1 MYTEEKNFISEHQT
15 CTQRKKTLFQSTKH
29 VHRGKKLYFRAPNMY
44 TEEKNVI
51 SEHQTCT
58 QRKKTQ

>member
-1 MYTEEKNFISEHQT
+1 MNTEEKNFILEHQT

-44 TEEKNVI
+44 TEEKNSI
-51 SEHQTCT
+51 
-58 QRKKTQ
+58 K